1 MKISLTVL
9 GERLYEFRK
18 ELNLSQ
24 GEVAKSL
31 GCQQNAVSRIENG
44 RGGSIDFLL
53 DMINF
58 YKQHFII
65 DHLFSASFQVMRQNE
80 DASATMHH
88 IIIERMKVLG
98 EDVRTEMDQLIKLLE

>member
-1 MKISLTVL
+1 MKVSLKVL

-24 GEVAKSL
+24 GEVAQTL

-58 YKQHFII
+58 YKQYFII
-65 DHLFSASFQVMRQNE
+65 DTLFSSSFQVMRQNE
-80 DASATMHH
+80 DASATIHH
-88 IIIERMKVLG
+88 IIIERLRVLG
-98 EDVRTEMDQLIKLLE
+98 EDVRTETEQLIKLLE